1 MLNADIPVQKIAVT
15 AFFAAVG
22 SSVLLGLLM
31 QMLRQSGIESDS
43 NLVTAIMSA
52 VYLAIFFPLF
62 FLFLKQKKELEGLR
76 RRVKEGLLL
85 DETTRLYK
93 SSVFEELADTQIK
106 IARRNK
112 WPIGL
117 AVMDIDK
124 LSAVNESYGYETGN
138 RVLKHF
144 SSLLK
149 SSVRESDLLARY
161 DDDRFVLLLPDCD
174 AVNAQRVIQ
183 RIQARVLE
191 SPIETEESKSIT
203 IPFSS
208 GVVSFSGQVA
218 RLETIMVRA
227 DEALMRA
234 KRKGANR
241 IELF

>member
-1 MLNADIPVQKIAVT
+1 MLNAETPIRKIAVM

-22 SSVLLGLLM
+22 GSVLLVLLM
-31 QMLRQSGIESDS
+31 SVLHQSGIGNGS

-52 VYLAIFFPLF
+52 VYLALFFPLF
-62 FLFLKQKKELEGLR
+62 FLLFRQQKELNGLR
-76 RRVKEGLLL
+76 KQVKEGLLL

-117 AVMDIDK
+117 VVMDIDR
-124 LSAVNESYGYETGN
+124 LSAVNENYGYEAGN
-138 RVLKHF
+138 KVLKHF
-144 SSLLK
+144 SSMLK

-174 AVNAQRVIQ
+174 ARNAQKVIQ

-191 SPIETEESKSIT
+191 SPVETEESKSIN

-218 RLETIMVRA
+218 RLATIMGRA

-234 KRKGANR
+234 KKKGANR
-241 IELF
+241 IEVF